1 MGSHSG
7 VRTKIALLGSNGWSN
22 RPIAGMS
29 DIFVYYASLR
39 LSLSKTN
46 STMHAQYPQLHSP
59 ERAPR
64 ESKICSREAFPAE
77 TPHCRRPNP
86 VSHFN
91 PAPPLPRFFLRRG
104 AACGDCPVFGPVH
117 GRRGTRAA
125 ARGAPGGR
133 QVAPDGSPG
142 PPKCEAVKGN
152 LDYKE

>member
-7 VRTKIALLGSNGWSN
+7 VRTKIALLGSNRWSN

-86 VSHFN
+86 VLYVPTHTLRLSVRPLLQSSADVDKITAVVCAQIHLEHTLRTN
-91 PAPPLPRFFLRRG
+91 PPQRAPTLCVLSTRRP
-104 AACGDCPVFGPVH
+104 AILNRCSRSCP
-117 GRRGTRAA
+117 
-125 ARGAPGGR
+125 
-133 QVAPDGSPG
+133 
-142 PPKCEAVKGN
+142 C
-152 LDYKE
+152 